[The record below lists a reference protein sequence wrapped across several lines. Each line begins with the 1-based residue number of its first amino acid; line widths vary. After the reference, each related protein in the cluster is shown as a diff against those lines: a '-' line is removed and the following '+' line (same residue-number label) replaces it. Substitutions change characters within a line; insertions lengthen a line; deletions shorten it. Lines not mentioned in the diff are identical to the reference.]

1 MKYRNIRLQNEESE
15 EKKKSKMNVA
25 YRKLGTNILMFAISS
40 FGTKIIGFLL
50 VPLYTSFLTTTEYGI
65 ADMLYTILSI
75 ILPVFS
81 IDIAD
86 GVIRYVLDKNYRD
99 SSVLLVAIK
108 MIFLGSLV
116 LVLSLGLVRV
126 TSYLSIPNQYYG
138 FLFLNFVFT
147 SLYNIFV
154 NYLKGKER
162 IKNLVVAGLMCS
174 LLNAGGNILFLTKL
188 GM

>member
-86 GVIRYVLDKNYRD
+86 
-99 SSVLLVAIK
+99 
-108 MIFLGSLV
+108 
-116 LVLSLGLVRV
+116 
-126 TSYLSIPNQYYG
+126 
-138 FLFLNFVFT
+138 
-147 SLYNIFV
+147 
-154 NYLKGKER
+154 
-162 IKNLVVAGLMCS
+162 
-174 LLNAGGNILFLTKL
+174 
-188 GM
+188 